1 MSSKAELIR
10 KLERL
15 AAPGSGATDGERR
28 NALEAIARLR
38 GVSVD
43 SVTIEDEPIRIDDL
57 EERYGCGFDAMTD
70 EQLDELARAI
80 NKAVESFGMAA
91 AEMAAACAQLA
102 QTLSEAWE
110 NIPVEIRDY
119 AERCYEAK
127 QSTEMALPNR

>member
-57 EERYGCGFDAMTD
+57 EERYGSNFENMT
-70 EQLDELARAI
+70 EEELSELAQAI
-80 NKAVESFGMAA
+80 SNAAKKIAVSVS
-91 AEMAAACAQLA
+91 EMAAACAQLA

-119 AERCYEAK
+119 AERCYEAE